1 MSLKSKSEWA
11 RDGVDAKICIQGPLI
26 IAPATDSEKEGRKCV
41 CGGYWQERRKQG
53 ERRRDEKMKK
63 GKKEERKERRREQ
76 FPTFTLS
83 LMKMEAASC
92 TGRKRRFGVSC
103 WAGQLERR
111 KLEAS
116 EKQNIASVMH

>member
-1 MSLKSKSEWA
+1 MGWMPKSVSKDLSSL
-11 RDGVDAKICIQGPLI
+11 RQPL
-26 IAPATDSEKEGRKCV
+26 TQRKKEGSVCVGGIGRK
-41 CGGYWQERRKQG
+41 GGSREREGGMKKR
-53 ERRRDEKMKK
+53 KK

-92 TGRKRRFGVSC
+92 TGRKRCFGGSC

>member
-1 MSLKSKSEWA
+1 MGWMPKSVSKDLSSL
-11 RDGVDAKICIQGPLI
+11 RQPL
-26 IAPATDSEKEGRKCV
+26 TQRKKEGSVCV
-41 CGGYWQERRKQG
+41 GGYWQERRKQG

-92 TGRKRRFGVSC
+92 TGRKRHFGVSC
-103 WAGQLERR
+103 WARQLEGR
-111 KLEAS
+111 KLEAP